1 MRRIWPV
8 AIAAAILPLLWSPGK
23 SIAGTVDDPVCDVG
37 ADYSLGVED
46 YPEAIR
52 LHREVLRKHPNN
64 ALAHYHLGFAQGMV
78 GDREAELKEY
88 QQAEALGLRDWDLFL
103 NMGLA
108 QLANGQLAAA
118 TDSLQQAVRL
128 GGNHSESHFNLALA
142 YERRGMLADAER
154 ETLVSLRLDPEQPDA
169 QNMLGVIYAQE
180 GKATCASLLWHEIL
194 RELPD
199 YQPVRANLA
208 ILGSQNEP
216 QTRATAAVAAS
227 RAITVKAIRTEH
239 DRRFTSV
246 RCTEAPDTYGGSEK
260 LMQ

>member
-1 MRRIWPV
+1 
-8 AIAAAILPLLWSPGK
+8 
-23 SIAGTVDDPVCDVG
+23 
-37 ADYSLGVED
+37 
-46 YPEAIR
+46 
-52 LHREVLRKHPNN
+52 
-64 ALAHYHLGFAQGMV
+64 
-78 GDREAELKEY
+78 
-88 QQAEALGLRDWDLFL
+88 
-103 NMGLA
+103 
-108 QLANGQLAAA
+108 
-118 TDSLQQAVRL
+118 
-128 GGNHSESHFNLALA
+128 
-142 YERRGMLADAER
+142 MLADAER

>member
-1 MRRIWPV
+1 
-8 AIAAAILPLLWSPGK
+8 
-23 SIAGTVDDPVCDVG
+23 
-37 ADYSLGVED
+37 
-46 YPEAIR
+46 
-52 LHREVLRKHPNN
+52 
-64 ALAHYHLGFAQGMV
+64 
-78 GDREAELKEY
+78 
-88 QQAEALGLRDWDLFL
+88 
-103 NMGLA
+103 MGLA